1 MAEGVSLPRPP
12 IGEIAIERWTPP
24 PRHQIAQ
31 RLNDAYCSGPRARE
45 EPMDTLTSTVPGET
59 MPAPEEA
66 SATQLSKE
74 NLNPSGPPEISAA
87 VARLTSNSMDELR
100 KLVSELQKMQDFLK
114 SEVDNVQRQIDSAVA
129 GINII
134 VETIGPWKSIAAST
148 PGTRHVRA
156 GGGPAA
162 NLEQRIR
169 GG

>member
-1 MAEGVSLPRPP
+1 
-12 IGEIAIERWTPP
+12 
-24 PRHQIAQ
+24 
-31 RLNDAYCSGPRARE
+31 
-45 EPMDTLTSTVPGET
+45 MDTQTVTVPGEN
-59 MPAPEEA
+59 MPTPEEA
-66 SATQLSKE
+66 SATPLGKE
-74 NLNPSGPPEISAA
+74 NSNPPGPPEISTA
-87 VARLTSNSMDELR
+87 VARLTTNSIDELR

-148 PGTRHVRA
+148 PGTRNFRA
-156 GGGPAA
+156 GGPAA